1 MRTIFKTSEFLEF
14 LNNSET
20 NVKDKIDYLLEIIII
35 QPVINIKI
43 AKKLI
48 NTDFYE
54 VRIQVNNE
62 YRIIVFTIDHDNISQ
77 SRNILFLNGFMKK
90 STKDYDKQIKTAIKI
105 LEKWQDQNLI

>member
-20 NVKDKIDYLLEIIII
+20 NVKDKIDYLLEIIIT

>member
-1 MRTIFKTSEFLEF
+1 MSFLEF
-14 LNNSET
+14 MDNSET
-20 NVKDKIDYLLEIIII
+20 NVKNKIDYLLDIIAT
-35 QPVINIKI
+35 QPVINTKV

-48 NTDFYE
+48 NTAFYE

-62 YRIIVFTIDHDNISQ
+62 YRIIVFAIDHDNITQ

-105 LEKWQDQNLI
+105 LEQWKDQN

>member
-1 MRTIFKTSEFLEF
+1 MRTIFKTFEFLEF
-14 LNNSET
+14 MDNSET
-20 NVKDKIDYLLEIIII
+20 NVKNKIDYLLDIIAT
-35 QPVINIKI
+35 QPVINTKV

-48 NTDFYE
+48 NTAFYE

-62 YRIIVFTIDHDNISQ
+62 YRIIVFAIDHDNITQ

-105 LEKWQDQNLI
+105 LEQWKDQN

>member
-1 MRTIFKTSEFLEF
+1 MRTIFKTDEFLEF

-20 NVKDKIDYLLEIIII
+20 NVIDKIDYLLEIIIT
-35 QPVINIKI
+35 QPVINSKI

-54 VRIQVNNE
+54 VRVQVNNE
-62 YRIIVFTIDHDNISQ
+62 YRIIVFAIDHDNITQ
-77 SRNILFLNGFMKK
+77 SKNILFLNGFMKK

-105 LEKWQDQNLI
+105 LEKWQDQD